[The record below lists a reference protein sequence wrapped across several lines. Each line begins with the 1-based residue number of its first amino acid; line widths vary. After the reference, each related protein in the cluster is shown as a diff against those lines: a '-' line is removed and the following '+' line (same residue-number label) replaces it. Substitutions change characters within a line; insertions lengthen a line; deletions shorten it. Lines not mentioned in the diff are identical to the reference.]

1 MATTID
7 RAGELTQALRG
18 LGIGV
23 LELLASIPDPIL
35 VLDRQQRVVA
45 ILGGRPDESS
55 RRPEDLV
62 GRTFREAFGG
72 QMTDVHEA
80 ANRRALEGEG
90 VVYEWTSSKG
100 RQPMRLCTAVSPL
113 RNSSSKIVGLVL
125 LTRNI
130 TPVRRGESL
139 IETSIAQQTKR
150 LLELEEGIRQL
161 AGVVENHRKGGP
173 ARVELGADNPLRLLS
188 ARERQVL
195 DLLGQGYRPRSIA
208 ETLHLSPDTV
218 RNHLKAMFK
227 KTGTH
232 SQEELTALLR
242 ASGSA

>member
-1 MATTID
+1 MATTVD
-7 RAGELTQALRG
+7 RAGELTEALRR
-18 LGIGV
+18 LGIDMV
-23 LELLASIPDPIL
+23 DLLASIPDQVV
-35 VLDRQQRVVA
+35 VLDREQRVVA
-45 ILGGRPDESS
+45 ILGGGPDESP
-55 RRPEDLV
+55 RRPEDLTGQTV
-62 GRTFREAFGG
+62 REALGG
-72 QMTDVHEA
+72 AVIAVHET
-80 ANRRALEGEG
+80 ANMRALAGES
-90 VVYEWTSSKG
+90 VVYEWTRPKG

-113 RNSSSKIVGLVL
+113 RDSSSNVVGLVL

-130 TPVRRGESL
+130 TPLRRGERR
-139 IETSIAQQTKR
+139 IETSIAQQARR

-161 AGVVENHRKGGP
+161 AGVVEHHRKGGQ
-173 ARVELGADNPLRLLS
+173 AQLELRADNPLRQLS

-242 ASGSA
+242 ASGGS

>member
-7 RAGELTQALRG
+7 RAGELTQALEG

-23 LELLASIPDPIL
+23 LELLASVPDQL
-35 VLDRQQRVVA
+35 VVLDRQQHVVA
-45 ILGGRPDESS
+45 ILGAGTDEFS

-62 GRTFREAFGG
+62 GRTFREAFAGP
-72 QMTDVHEA
+72 MTEVHET
-80 ANRRALEGEG
+80 ANRRALAGEG
-90 VVYEWTSSKG
+90 VVYEWTRSRG

-130 TPVRRGESL
+130 TPARRGESR
-139 IETSIAQQTKR
+139 IEASIAQQTKR

-161 AGVVENHRKGGP
+161 AGVVENHRKAGQ
-173 ARVELGADNPLRLLS
+173 ARVELRADSPLRQLS

-218 RNHLKAMFK
+218 RNHLKAMFR

-242 ASGSA
+242 AAASA

>member
-1 MATTID
+1 MATTLG

-23 LELLASIPDPIL
+23 LELLTSIPDPIV
-35 VLDRQQRVVA
+35 VLDREQRVVA
-45 ILGGRPDESS
+45 VLRGWPDESP
-55 RRPEDLV
+55 RRPEDLI
-62 GRTFREAFGG
+62 GKAFREAFGG
-72 QMTDVHEA
+72 QVTAVHEN
-80 ANRRALEGEG
+80 ANIRALEGES
-90 VVYEWTSSKG
+90 VVCEWTRPKG

-113 RNSSSKIVGLVL
+113 RDSSSKIVGLVL

-130 TPVRRGESL
+130 TAVRRGERR

-161 AGVVENHRKGGP
+161 AGVVENYRKGGP
-173 ARVELGADNPLRLLS
+173 ARVELRADSPLRQLS

-242 ASGSA
+242 ASGAA

>member
-23 LELLASIPDPIL
+23 VELLASIPDPIV
-35 VLDRQQRVVA
+35 VLDRQQRIVA
-45 ILGGRPDESS
+45 ILGGWPDESS

-72 QMTDVHEA
+72 QMTDVHETA
-80 ANRRALEGEG
+80 HRRALEGEG

-113 RNSSSKIVGLVL
+113 RDSSSKIVGLVL

-130 TPVRRGESL
+130 TPVRRGESR
-139 IETSIAQQTKR
+139 IETSIAKQTKR

-161 AGVVENHRKGGP
+161 AGVVENHRKAGFV
-173 ARVELGADNPLRLLS
+173 RVELRADSPLRQLS
-188 ARERQVL
+188 ARE
-195 DLLGQGYRPRSIA
+195 PRCSISWGKG
-208 ETLHLSPDTV
+208 TGRGRS
-218 RNHLKAMFK
+218 LKRFI
-227 KTGTH
+227 
-232 SQEELTALLR
+232 
-242 ASGSA
+242 